1 MGSDLRL
8 AILGCGEITRIGHLP
23 AAATHPGI
31 GALWLIDADVS
42 RARRLA
48 EHFHVDCQIA
58 PDYKPVLPQ
67 VEALINALPNSLH
80 APVNLEAIH
89 AGVHV
94 LCEKPLA
101 TTAADARACC
111 ELADQKGV
119 LLAVGMNRRFVASH
133 KLLPIVLQEGYLGE
147 LLGYDWPYGGVFDWT
162 SASGFYFSRT
172 LAGGG
177 ALIDF
182 GVHLLDSLIEWFGPV
197 VHVDYQDDDWGGGIE
212 ANAILELQHS
222 GPSGAVKGQVR
233 VSRTYPL
240 RNRLLIRGSKAQA
253 EIPADD
259 PDSVVI
265 RRQVGQSELSDTLRL
280 PNFPSSTTFYK
291 QLDNFI
297 ESIRGNQK
305 LESNGWQALR
315 VIELIEQCYAN
326 RRRIREP
333 WSEVA
338 LPTDGAVR

>member
-1 MGSDLRL
+1 MGEEIRL

-23 AAATHPGI
+23 AAATHPGVRV
-31 GALWLIDADVS
+31 LWLIDADVN

-48 EHFHVDCQIA
+48 EQFHLDCQIA
-58 PDYKPVLPQ
+58 PDYKPLLHQ
-67 VEALINALPNSLH
+67 VDALINALPNSLH
-80 APVNLEAIH
+80 APVNLEALN
-89 AGVHV
+89 ASAHV
-94 LCEKPLA
+94 LCEKPLS
-101 TTAADARACC
+101 TTTADARACC
-111 ELADQKGV
+111 ERAEEKGA

-133 KLLPIVLQEGYLGE
+133 TLLPIVLHEGSLGE
-147 LLGYDWPYGGVFDWT
+147 LLGYDWSYGGVFDWR

-182 GVHLLDSLIEWFGPV
+182 GVHLLDSLIDWFGPV
-197 VHVDYQDDDWGGGIE
+197 AHVDYHDDDWGSGIE

-222 GPSGAVKGQVR
+222 GQNGPVKGQVR

-240 RNRLLIRGSKAQA
+240 RNRLLIRGTKAQA

-259 PDSVVI
+259 PDTVVI
-265 RRQVGQSELSDTLRL
+265 RRQVGQWELSETFRL
-280 PNFPSSTTFYK
+280 PNFPGTTTFYK
-291 QLDNFI
+291 QLDNFV

-315 VIELIEQCYAN
+315 VIELIEHCYAN
-326 RRRIREP
+326 RRRIPEP
-333 WSEVA
+333 WSEGA
-338 LPTDGAVR
+338 LASDGAVR

>member
-1 MGSDLRL
+1 MCGDIRL
-8 AILGCGEITRIGHLP
+8 AIVGCGEITRIGHLP

-31 GALWLIDADVS
+31 GTLWLIDADVS

-48 EHFHVDCQIA
+48 EQFHLDCQIA

-67 VEALINALPNSLH
+67 VDALINALPNSLH

-111 ELADQKGV
+111 ERAEEKRV

-133 KLLPIVLQEGYLGE
+133 TLLPIVLQEGYLGE
-147 LLGYDWPYGGVFDWT
+147 VLDYDWPYGGIFDWT

-182 GVHLLDSLIEWFGPV
+182 GVHLLDSLFEWFGPAV
-197 VHVDYQDDDWGGGIE
+197 QVDYQDDDWGSGIE

-233 VSRTYPL
+233 VSRTYHL
-240 RNRLLIRGSKAQA
+240 RNRLEIRGTKAHAQ
-253 EIPADD
+253 IPADD
-259 PDSVVI
+259 PDTVVLH
-265 RRQVGQSELSDTLRL
+265 RQVGQSELSDTFRL
-280 PNFPSSTTFYK
+280 PNFPATTTFYK
-291 QLDNFI
+291 QMDNFI

-315 VIELIEQCYAN
+315 VIKLIEQCYAN
-326 RRRIREP
+326 RRRIPEP

-338 LPTDGAVR
+338 LPSEGAAR